1 MNKQTPDIWQA
12 QAEANIKEL
21 IDTLSNREPIRRKRA
36 AAALLAL
43 GATDAIPAL
52 RRALS
57 VEAEDSVRPII
68 ATALQSLEAELA
80 ENVGPARSAPTA
92 RVRPVR
98 DDSTVMIRQPLN
110 KDAEDG
116 EGAEKNPAQRE
127 REIYEPPEVLI
138 EKLKDENPE
147 VVIAAAH
154 KLGVQ
159 RVMQAVEPLVLLFQ
173 DEANSIQ
180 VRLAVAEALLQL
192 ESAPVE
198 VTLLANLRHPNWD
211 IRRKAAAILGH
222 LKAEWAIVP
231 LTQHLRDSNE
241 TVRRVARAALRHIGT
256 PEARRAL
263 ARNRPLEEE
272 DEASQ
277 RRGLLNRL
285 DGNAMSGGGLLKH
298 LNNAESRLD
307 SADESAVQPNSVTQ
321 PLSAQIVEEYERRR
335 QRRSHQDM
343 VEASDDGAISELPVE
358 SPAEPPST
366 GEKPPTTSDSSRD

>member
-1 MNKQTPDIWQA
+1 VNKQTPDIWQA

-21 IDTLSNREPIRRKRA
+21 INTLSNREPIRRKRA

-52 RRALS
+52 RRALG

-80 ENVGPARSAPTA
+80 ESARPARNAPTT

-98 DDSTVMIRQPLN
+98 DDSTVMIRQPVN

-116 EGAEKNPAQRE
+116 TDAEQTPAQRE
-127 REIYEPPEVLI
+127 REVYEPPEVLI

-231 LTQHLRDSNE
+231 LTQHLRDPNE

-263 ARNRPLEEE
+263 ARNRPIEEE

-285 DGNAMSGGGLLKH
+285 DGNAISGGLLKH
-298 LNNAESRLD
+298 LNSAESRLE

-335 QRRSHQDM
+335 QRRTHQDM
-343 VEASDDGAISELPVE
+343 VEASDDGALDELPVE
-358 SPAEPPST
+358 SPAKPSST
-366 GEKPPTTSDSSRD
+366 GGEPPTTSDSSRD